1 MKKLVLSAILVF
13 SATLIFA
20 GLGRAQTI
28 ELKLGHFM
36 PPVHIQH
43 QKNFEPFA
51 ENVAKLSGGNVTVK
65 VYSGGTLGGPKQ
77 LYDAC
82 VNGIT
87 DISFVIPSYET
98 GRFPR
103 CSVFELPSLFDSAV
117 HLTKTAYEVYDKFAE
132 DFKDV
137 KILYIYAPGMG
148 QFLSATDPILSV
160 ADLKGRKVRAPNA
173 EMTIALR
180 TLGASPVG
188 MPISELAIS
197 LQKGVID
204 GVLTPYSAMTDFKL
218 FDFLKHVTEV
228 NMYGT
233 FMVVVMNKKKF
244 ESLPDVGKK
253 AIEQASGK
261 AWGLVAAKA
270 YDQHD
275 DDTLAKIRAEGRIR
289 LHKMPK
295 EELEKIDQLLSGMY
309 AEWVD
314 NVAKKGIA
322 GKEILEAVRA
332 AAKATR

>member
-1 MKKLVLSAILVF
+1 MKKILYLAIGMISVG
-13 SATLIFA
+13 LILAEF
-20 GLGRAQTI
+20 GRAQTV
-28 ELKLGHFM
+28 ELKLAHFM

-51 ENVAKLSGGNVTVK
+51 EKVAKLSEGKVTVK
-65 VYSGGTLGGPKQ
+65 VYPGGTLGGPKQ

-103 CSVFELPSLFDSAV
+103 SSVFELPSLFDSAV
-117 HLTKTAYEVYDKFAE
+117 HLTKAAYEVYDKFAE

-148 QFLSATDPILSV
+148 QLLSATVPILSV
-160 ADLKGRKVRAPNA
+160 ADLKGMKVRAPNA

-204 GVLTPYSAMTDFKL
+204 GVLTPYSAITDFKL

-233 FMVVVMNKKKF
+233 FMAVVMNKKKF
-244 ESLPDVGKK
+244 DSLPEVGKK

-275 DDTLAKIRAEGRIR
+275 DDTLAKIKGDGKIK
-289 LHKMPK
+289 LHKLPK
-295 EELEKIDQLLSGMY
+295 
-309 AEWVD
+309 AEARKD
-314 NVAKKGIA
+314 G
-322 GKEILEAVRA
+322 
-332 AAKATR
+332 